1 MRSLARVR
9 LAACLAAAAWI
20 VCAAPP
26 AAAADRP
33 FLSVNT
39 AVAEDDEEQVW
50 AIENWVQRIGRVQS
64 LTVAPEYAFDPFNS
78 LQLEM
83 RRVVRRESVSGHEL
97 ELEYKHLFNNIER
110 DGWGWGVVATVDLER
125 PQAGPWERRAVSLFA
140 LVTLKLGEATSDGLL
155 HINPAVIKPRGERRM
170 LAGAVGA
177 EREVGRRTSLFGEI
191 ARDDEGRSVQL
202 GLRHWIKRERLAV
215 DIAWQRVRNNE
226 QRGAGVVL
234 GIAWH
239 DL

>member
-1 MRSLARVR
+1 MRSLAPVR
-9 LAACLAAAAWI
+9 LAACLAACI
-20 VCAAPP
+20 VGAAPP

-33 FLSVNT
+33 FLSANT
-39 AVAEDDEEQVW
+39 AIAEDDEEQVW
-50 AIENWVQRIGRVQS
+50 AVESWYQRVGRVQS
-64 LTVAPEYAFDPFNS
+64 ATVAPEYAFDPFNS

-83 RRVVRRESVSGHEL
+83 RRVVRRDDVSGHEL
-97 ELEYKHLFNNIER
+97 ELEYKHLFNSIER
-110 DGWGWGVVATVDLER
+110 DGWAWGVVATVDLER
-125 PQAGPWERRAVSLFA
+125 RQRGPWERRAVSVFVP
-140 LVTLKLGEATSDGLL
+140 VTLKLGEATSDGLV
-155 HINPAVIKPRGERRM
+155 HINPAIAKPRDERRM
-170 LAGAVGA
+170 LVGAVGA
-177 EREVGRRTSLFGEI
+177 EREVWRRTTLFGEI

-226 QRGAGVVL
+226 QRGAGIVL

>member
-1 MRSLARVR
+1 MRSPARVG
-9 LAACLAAAAWI
+9 LTACLAAWL
-20 VCAAPP
+20 VCAAHP

-33 FLSVNT
+33 FLSANT
-39 AVAEDDEEQVW
+39 AVAENDEEQVW
-50 AIENWVQRIGRVQS
+50 AVENWYRRAGRVQS

-83 RRVVRRESVSGHEL
+83 RRVVRREDVGGHEL
-97 ELEYKHLFNNIER
+97 ELEYKHLFNSLDH

-125 PQAGPWERRAVSLFA
+125 PQGGPWERRAVSVFVPL
-140 LVTLKLGEATSDGLL
+140 TLKLGEANADGLVHL
-155 HINPAVIKPRGERRM
+155 NPAITKPRGERRM
-170 LAGAVGA
+170 FVGAVAA
-177 EREVGRRTSLFGEI
+177 EREVWRRTSLFGEI
-191 ARDDEGRSVQL
+191 ARDDDGRMVQL

-226 QRGAGVVL
+226 QRSIGVVL